1 MAAPKMHIE
10 KEILVFLE
18 IFFQGTSIV
27 TQSFNEMVIFT
38 SLTTKIIVKYKS
50 FKGEQVERLK
60 EQKGRSMR
68 TSIGFGDPLCKE

>member
-1 MAAPKMHIE
+1 MADQKLHIQ
-10 KEILVFLE
+10 KEILVFPE

-38 SLTTKIIVKYKS
+38 SLTTKILVKYKS

-60 EQKGRSMR
+60 EQKGRSV
-68 TSIGFGDPLCKE
+68 PQ